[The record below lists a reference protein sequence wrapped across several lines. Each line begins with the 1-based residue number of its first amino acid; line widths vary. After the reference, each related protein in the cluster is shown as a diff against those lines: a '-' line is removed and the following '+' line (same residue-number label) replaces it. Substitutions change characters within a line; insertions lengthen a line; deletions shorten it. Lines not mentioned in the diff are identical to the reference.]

1 MILRPSRICPREQ
14 KENAR
19 KTTDKLLEQL
29 QQQFHRILRVFYH
42 FSVSEPIR
50 DSGQRLLTRLEDLW
64 LLDVRE
70 LNERNGATNSDSP
83 QWHGEEHRLY
93 SLEKLP

>member
-1 MILRPSRICPREQ
+1 MFKRAE
-14 KENAR
+14 R
-19 KTTDKLLEQL
+19 KTPGELLTNYSNNFSNSLTEYSG
-29 QQQFHRILRVFYH
+29 VFYH

-70 LNERNGATNSDSP
+70 LNERNRGY
-83 QWHGEEHRLY
+83 QLR
-93 SLEKLP
+93 